1 MPISAHDNRRITFL
15 GQNSH
20 GSDEAWLMRQTYINL
35 MSQRGPVAVV
45 VECPTID
52 LILFALKRHSLSS
65 TAMAK
70 FLASSTYWWMRSFEF
85 RMLLMNLPPDA
96 DIFGIDMPLTTTLQR
111 SYLSALNMLHNPVGS
126 VLSEL
131 LKFDAI
137 NDEVLS
143 SATPEQREKTMA
155 DKLCVILRNNYPE
168 VIVICHNFHASR
180 YSWLSYPSLCQRII
194 GLNQFNLS
202 VKSLSVFSQDMK
214 FIATPDGKTLNSY
227 QISNACMHRGEYYR
241 VKMISSYYRNE
252 KQDALLMNIRTS
264 LHFDEIIVYPSGN
277 PITVENYHV

>member
-1 MPISAHDNRRITFL
+1 
-15 GQNSH
+15 
-20 GSDEAWLMRQTYINL
+20 
-35 MSQRGPVAVV
+35 
-45 VECPTID
+45 
-52 LILFALKRHSLSS
+52 
-65 TAMAK
+65 
-70 FLASSTYWWMRSFEF
+70 
-85 RMLLMNLPPDA
+85 MNLPPDA